1 MKILHDHLH
10 KYRKY
15 IFYQRKASNF
25 LFIFY
30 CRTPPINSLSLLI
43 DLSQFR
49 SSHAALIHTRSKHV
63 LYLRKQVIWF
73 GSSKSN
79 DICLKDFNGH
89 QTCQYI
95 SEKHACLYYDRRRNL
110 FELLNYSEYGTIV
123 NGIRYGLGNLSDSES
138 DDDEKRIEN
147 DKLQK
152 CFCLTS
158 PLCHSAWD
166 GPAQIEQG
174 TVVQIGCHEF
184 LFYRHVVR

>member
-1 MKILHDHLH
+1 LLL
-10 KYRKY
+10 
-15 IFYQRKASNF
+15 
-25 LFIFY
+25 LFF
-30 CRTPPINSLSLLI
+30 RSSLTNSLSLLI

-49 SSHAALIHTRSKHV
+49 LSHAALIHTRSKHV
-63 LYLRKQVIWF
+63 IYIRKHVIWF

-79 DICLKDFNGH
+79 DICLKQFNHH

-95 SEKHACLYYDRRRNL
+95 SERHACLYYDRKRNL

-123 NGIRYGLGNLSDSES
+123 NGLRYGLGNLSDDDDDN
-138 DDDEKRIEN
+138 DDDETNVKNEN
-147 DKLQK
+147 LQK

-158 PLCHSAWD
+158 PLYHSAWD
-166 GPAQIEQG
+166 GPAQLEQG